1 MAAKSPTTSVKS
13 REIIGGDQ
21 FSQRRE
27 VFDKHDTV
35 FVPLPSPTAV
45 TPTYRQVEPIITT
58 NHGITTSNF
67 KRNTPG
73 YSSMR
78 ETRSED
84 RNYDFRP
91 RKYSDNFTS
100 ELNQSDDVDY
110 RYSMAERNR
119 RLSKLRRDFLKSN
132 LHEPG
137 EGTFTR
143 SGVRASLPTTNTVSA
158 IKYKIENINIYKFPF
173 AEPYSTPTP
182 TRRVVVDLGS
192 PNGDDANKENNP
204 TPDVPKHQSL
214 PNESPGSPKFDH
226 QKLYEELLKRY
237 SPTRKPVNWTLPPTR
252 PKVVGSVP
260 KSTSSAADSIDS
272 TDRKDPETPNGDAD
286 EVFEK
291 KEQDIKGNIQES
303 KTNENV
309 EQSRVEDIKPNI
321 EILHNGPEVSENE
334 YEPDKKENANNKA
347 NDSKVSLSELEE
359 NDVVPEL
366 SAFKRQLSRESAKKI
381 PIDKITDL
389 TIPALLEKM
398 TEESEKSQNH
408 TNNGK
413 KPCQRLYQVWKNNAK
428 EDRKVG
434 FLCL

>member
-13 REIIGGDQ
+13 REMIGGDQ

-27 VFDKHDTV
+27 VFEKYDTA
-35 FVPLPSPTAV
+35 FLPLPSPTGVA
-45 TPTYRQVEPIITT
+45 PAYRDVQPIITT
-58 NHGITTSNF
+58 NHGITTANF

-84 RNYDFRP
+84 RHHDYRP

-100 ELNQSDDVDY
+100 DLNQSDDVDY

-192 PNGDDANKENNP
+192 PTDEADKENTP
-204 TPDVPKHQSL
+204 TTDRKHQSL
-214 PNESPGSPKFDH
+214 SNESPESPKLDH
-226 QKLYEELLKRY
+226 QKLYEELVKRY

-260 KSTSSAADSIDS
+260 KPNSSAADSIDS
-272 TDRKDPETPNGDAD
+272 ADKKDSDAPDND

-291 KEQDIKGNIQES
+291 KEQE
-303 KTNENV
+303 NEVDVQKPTDDKNV
-309 EQSRVEDIKPNI
+309 EQNRVEDIKPNI
-321 EILHNGPEVSENE
+321 EILQNGPGVSANE
-334 YEPDKKENANNKA
+334 SEEREGASKA

-366 SAFKRQLSRESAKKI
+366 STFKRQLSRESAKKI
-381 PIDKITDL
+381 PVDNKMTDL
-389 TIPALLEKM
+389 TIPKLIEKM
-398 TEESEKSQNH
+398 TEEGDRAQNH
-408 TNNGK
+408 KNDGK
-413 KPCQRLYQVWKNNAK
+413 KVK
-428 EDRKVG
+428 RKRS
-434 FLCL
+434 FLDKLLGRNKGDKTEKTSK

>member
-1 MAAKSPTTSVKS
+1 MAAKSPTTSVKL
-13 REIIGGDQ
+13 REMIGGDQ

-27 VFDKHDTV
+27 VFDKHDSA

-45 TPTYRQVEPIITT
+45 TPSYRQVEPIIIT
-58 NHGITTSNF
+58 NHGVTTCNF

-84 RNYDFRP
+84 RHYDFRP

-137 EGTFTR
+137 EGTLTR

-192 PNGDDANKENNP
+192 PTDEGANKENN
-204 TPDVPKHQSL
+204 TPSPDKPKHQSL

-226 QKLYEELLKRY
+226 QKLYEELVKRY

-272 TDRKDPETPNGDAD
+272 TDKKYSEASNADTD

-291 KEQDIKGNIQES
+291 KEQSNKVNTQS
-303 KTNENV
+303 PNENV
-309 EQSRVEDIKPNI
+309 EQNRVEDIKPNI

-334 YEPDKKENANNKA
+334 YEPDKKENVKKA

-359 NDVVPEL
+359 NDLVPEL
-366 SAFKRQLSRESAKKI
+366 STFKRQLSRESAKKI
-381 PIDKITDL
+381 PSDNKFVDI

-398 TEESEKSQNH
+398 AEESEREQNH
-408 TNNGK
+408 KTDGK
-413 KPCQRLYQVWKNNAK
+413 KVK
-428 EDRKVG
+428 RKRS
-434 FLCL
+434 FLDKLLGRNKGVKTEKTSK

>member
-1 MAAKSPTTSVKS
+1 MAAKSPTTSVKL
-13 REIIGGDQ
+13 REMIGGDQ

-27 VFDKHDTV
+27 VFDKHDSA
-35 FVPLPSPTAV
+35 FVPLPSPPAA
-45 TPTYRQVEPIITT
+45 ITT
-58 NHGITTSNF
+58 NHGATTSNF
-67 KRNTPG
+67 KRNTAG

-84 RNYDFRP
+84 RHYDFRP

-137 EGTFTR
+137 EGTLTR
-143 SGVRASLPTTNTVSA
+143 SGVRASLPTTNTVSS

-192 PNGDDANKENNP
+192 PTDEGANKENS
-204 TPDVPKHQSL
+204 TPSPDKPKHQSL

-226 QKLYEELLKRY
+226 QKLYEELVKRY

-272 TDRKDPETPNGDAD
+272 TDKKYSEASNADTD

-291 KEQDIKGNIQES
+291 KEHEIKVNTQS
-303 KTNENV
+303 PTTNENV
-309 EQSRVEDIKPNI
+309 EQNRVEDIKPNI

-334 YEPDKKENANNKA
+334 YEPDKKENVKKA

-366 SAFKRQLSRESAKKI
+366 STFKRQLSRESAKKI
-381 PIDKITDL
+381 PADSKIVDL

-398 TEESEKSQNH
+398 AEESERAQNH
-408 TNNGK
+408 KTDGK
-413 KPCQRLYQVWKNNAK
+413 KVK
-428 EDRKVG
+428 RKRS
-434 FLCL
+434 FLDKLLGRNKGVKTEKTSK

>member
-13 REIIGGDQ
+13 REMIGGDQ

-27 VFDKHDTV
+27 VFEKYDTA
-35 FVPLPSPTAV
+35 FLPLPSPTGVA
-45 TPTYRQVEPIITT
+45 PAYRDVQPIITT
-58 NHGITTSNF
+58 NHGITTANF

-84 RNYDFRP
+84 RHHDYRP

-100 ELNQSDDVDY
+100 DLNQSDDVDY

-173 AEPYSTPTP
+173 AEPYATPTP

-192 PNGDDANKENNP
+192 PTDEADKENTP
-204 TPDVPKHQSL
+204 TTDRKHQSL
-214 PNESPGSPKFDH
+214 SNESPESPKLDH
-226 QKLYEELLKRY
+226 QKLYEELVKRY

-260 KSTSSAADSIDS
+260 KPNSSAADSIDS
-272 TDRKDPETPNGDAD
+272 ADKKDSDAPDND

-291 KEQDIKGNIQES
+291 KEQE
-303 KTNENV
+303 NEVDVQKPTDDKNV
-309 EQSRVEDIKPNI
+309 EQNRVEDIKPNI
-321 EILHNGPEVSENE
+321 EILQNGPGVSANE
-334 YEPDKKENANNKA
+334 SEEREGASKA

-366 SAFKRQLSRESAKKI
+366 STFKRQLSRESAKKI
-381 PIDKITDL
+381 PVDNKMTDL
-389 TIPALLEKM
+389 TIPKLIEKM
-398 TEESEKSQNH
+398 TEEGDRAQNH
-408 TNNGK
+408 KNDGK
-413 KPCQRLYQVWKNNAK
+413 KVK
-428 EDRKVG
+428 RKRS
-434 FLCL
+434 FLDKLLGRNKGDKTEKTSK

>member
-13 REIIGGDQ
+13 REMIGENQ

-27 VFDKHDTV
+27 VFEKHDTV
-35 FVPLPSPTAV
+35 FLPLPSPTAL
-45 TPTYRQVEPIITT
+45 TPTYKEVDPIITT

-84 RNYDFRP
+84 RHYEYRP

-100 ELNQSDDVDY
+100 ELNQSDDVDH

-137 EGTFTR
+137 ENTLTR

-158 IKYKIENINIYKFPF
+158 IRYKIENLNIYKFPF

-182 TRRVVVDLGS
+182 IRRVVVDLGS
-192 PNGDDANKENNP
+192 PDEGDGEGEN
-204 TPDVPKHQSL
+204 VEKREKHQSL
-214 PNESPGSPKFDH
+214 PNESPNSPKLDH
-226 QKLYEELLKRY
+226 QKLYEELVKRY
-237 SPTRKPVNWTLPPTR
+237 SPQRKPVNWNLPPTR

-260 KSTSSAADSIDS
+260 KSTSSAGDSIDS
-272 TDRKDPETPNGDAD
+272 NDKKDSEALNYTETDD
-286 EVFEK
+286 VFEK
-291 KEQDIKGNIQES
+291 SEEQSKTDQQNNNNSNEKPATDIK
-303 KTNENV
+303 TNV
-309 EQSRVEDIKPNI
+309 
-321 EILHNGPEVSENE
+321 EILHNGAEIKQNL
-334 YEPDKKENANNKA
+334 NNTNNKDITSKT

-359 NDVVPEL
+359 NDYVPEL
-366 SAFKRQLSRESAKKI
+366 STVKRQLSRESAKKV
-381 PIDKITDL
+381 PIDNVVDL
-389 TIPALLEKM
+389 TIPALIEKM
-398 TEESEKSQNH
+398 TAEGEQIQNH
-408 TNNGK
+408 KEDGK
-413 KPCQRLYQVWKNNAK
+413 KVKRKRSFLDKLLGRNKGIKK
-428 EDRKVG
+428 EN
-434 FLCL
+434 

>member
-27 VFDKHDTV
+27 VFEKHDTV
-35 FVPLPSPTAV
+35 FMPLPSPTVA
-45 TPTYRQVEPIITT
+45 PTYRDVEPIITT

-67 KRNTPG
+67 KRNAPG
-73 YSSMR
+73 SSSMR

-84 RNYDFRP
+84 RSYEFRP

-100 ELNQSDDVDY
+100 ELNQSDNVDY

-137 EGTFTR
+137 DGTFTR

-192 PNGDDANKENNP
+192 PDEDDDKENNP
-204 TPDVPKHQSL
+204 TPDRPKHQSL
-214 PNESPGSPKFDH
+214 PNETPGSPKFDH
-226 QKLYEELLKRY
+226 QKLYEELVKRY
-237 SPTRKPVNWTLPPTR
+237 SPTRKPVDWTLPPTR

-260 KSTSSAADSIDS
+260 KSTSSAADSVDS
-272 TDRKDPETPNGDAD
+272 TDKKDQEPNAEAD

-291 KEQDIKGNIQES
+291 KEEKKVEKQEPA
-303 KTNENV
+303 TNESV
-309 EQSRVEDIKPNI
+309 EQNRVEDIKPNI

-334 YEPDKKENANNKA
+334 YEPDKKEDANNKA
-347 NDSKVSLSELEE
+347 NDSKGSLSALEE
-359 NDVVPEL
+359 NDFVPEL
-366 SAFKRQLSRESAKKI
+366 STFKRQLSRESAKKV
-381 PIDKITDL
+381 PLEKYTDI
-389 TIPALLEKM
+389 TIPALIEKM
-398 TEESEKSQNH
+398 TEESEQSQNH
-408 TNNGK
+408 KTDGK
-413 KPCQRLYQVWKNNAK
+413 KVK
-428 EDRKVG
+428 RKRS
-434 FLCL
+434 FLDKLLGRNKGVKVEKTSK

>member
-13 REIIGGDQ
+13 REMIGGDQ

-27 VFDKHDTV
+27 VFEKYDTA
-35 FVPLPSPTAV
+35 FVPLPSPTGVA
-45 TPTYRQVEPIITT
+45 PAYRDVQPIITT
-58 NHGITTSNF
+58 NHGITTANF

-84 RNYDFRP
+84 RQHDYRP

-100 ELNQSDDVDY
+100 DLNQSDDVDY

-192 PNGDDANKENNP
+192 PTDEGDKENTP
-204 TPDVPKHQSL
+204 TTDRKHQSL
-214 PNESPGSPKFDH
+214 PNESPESPKLDH
-226 QKLYEELLKRY
+226 QKLYEELVKRY

-260 KSTSSAADSIDS
+260 KSNSSAADSIDGADKNDS
-272 TDRKDPETPNGDAD
+272 DAHGND

-291 KEQDIKGNIQES
+291 KEQE
-303 KTNENV
+303 NEVDVQKPTDDKNV
-309 EQSRVEDIKPNI
+309 EQNRVEDIKPNI
-321 EILHNGPEVSENE
+321 EILQNGPEVSANE
-334 YEPDKKENANNKA
+334 CEEREGASKA

-366 SAFKRQLSRESAKKI
+366 STFKRQLSRESAKKI
-381 PIDKITDL
+381 PVDNKMTDL
-389 TIPALLEKM
+389 TIPKLIEKM
-398 TEESEKSQNH
+398 TEEGDRAQNH
-408 TNNGK
+408 KNDGK
-413 KPCQRLYQVWKNNAK
+413 KVK
-428 EDRKVG
+428 RKRS
-434 FLCL
+434 FLDKLLGRNKGDKTEKISK

>member
-1 MAAKSPTTSVKS
+1 MAHKSPTTSVKS

-35 FVPLPSPTAV
+35 FLPLPSPTAV
-45 TPTYRQVEPIITT
+45 TPTYKEVEPIITT

-67 KRNTPG
+67 KRNTSG

-84 RNYDFRP
+84 RHYEYRP

-137 EGTFTR
+137 EGTLHR
-143 SGVRASLPTTNTVSA
+143 GGVRASLPTTNTVSN
-158 IKYKIENINIYKFPF
+158 IRYKIENLNIHKFPF

-192 PNGDDANKENNP
+192 PTDEVDNDENQDKEQEK
-204 TPDVPKHQSL
+204 PKHQSL
-214 PNESPGSPKFDH
+214 PNDIKPGSPVIDP
-226 QKLYEELLKRY
+226 QKLYEELVKRY
-237 SPTRKPVNWTLPPTR
+237 SPQRKPVDWTLPPTR

-260 KSTSSAADSIDS
+260 KSTSSADESVDSVS
-272 TDRKDPETPNGDAD
+272 
-286 EVFEK
+286 K
-291 KEQDIKGNIQES
+291 KEETDDVFDKKDES
-303 KTNENV
+303 NDNSAPEEKSSNEIKTNA
-309 EQSRVEDIKPNI
+309 
-321 EILHNGPEVSENE
+321 EILHNGEISGNQNH
-334 YEPDKKENANNKA
+334 DNNNSAKKS
-347 NDSKVSLSELEE
+347 NDSKISLSELEE
-359 NDVVPEL
+359 NDYVPEL
-366 SAFKRQLSRESAKKI
+366 SSLKPTLRKDSVKK
-381 PIDKITDL
+381 PAVDKIVDL
-389 TIPALLEKM
+389 TIPALIDKM
-398 TEESEKSQNH
+398 TAEGEE
-408 TNNGK
+408 NNQKAVGK
-413 KPCQRLYQVWKNNAK
+413 KVK
-428 EDRKVG
+428 RKRSFIDKLLGRNKGVKSENK
-434 FLCL
+434 